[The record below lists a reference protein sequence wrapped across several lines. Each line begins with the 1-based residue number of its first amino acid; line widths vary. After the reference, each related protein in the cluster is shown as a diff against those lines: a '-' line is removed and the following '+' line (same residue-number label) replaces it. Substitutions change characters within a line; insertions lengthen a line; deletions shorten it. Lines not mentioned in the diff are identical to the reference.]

1 MAAGKQQKTQLTAA
15 GYYPQAVLQQLA
27 VALEAV
33 KQPAASSS
41 SSSSSI
47 GGHVG
52 CLAPAV
58 AAACAFV

>member
-41 SSSSSI
+41 SSSSI